1 MGKKSDWLA
10 AAQSKDKSVKPCGKC
25 KGTGSTGAKNAK
37 GETIACPD
45 CGGFGY

>member
-10 AAQSKDKSVKPCGKC
+10 AAQSKDKNVKPCSKC
-25 KGTGSTGAKNAK
+25 KGTGDSGDRNAK
-37 GETIACPD
+37 GETIVCAD